1 MRPAKSM
8 SASGTKHR
16 SKRRVHDEFSSA
28 SGGGTTGIST
38 LCTLADRS
46 VSWNDASRLRIA
58 PMAWRATTR
67 RVAKL
72 RPLRMRSTS

>member
-1 MRPAKSM
+1 M
-8 SASGTKHR
+8 
-16 SKRRVHDEFSSA
+16 
-28 SGGGTTGIST
+28 ST

-46 VSWNDASRLRIA
+46 VRWNEASRLRIA
-58 PMAWRATTR
+58 PIAWRATTR